1 MFYCDISVIY
11 GEGFLVSLFF
21 FGIPGTRFDKG
32 KEYTVADGF
41 LLRRAVC

>member
-1 MFYCDISVIY
+1 MSVFIMTMSY
-11 GEGFLVSLFF
+11 HLFF
-21 FGIPGTRFDKG
+21 FCGILGPRFNKG

>member
-1 MFYCDISVIY
+1 MTKDFSFHLI
-11 GEGFLVSLFF
+11 F

>member
-1 MFYCDISVIY
+1 MS
-11 GEGFLVSLFF
+11 GFIMTMSYLFF
-21 FGIPGTRFDKG
+21 GGILGPRFNKG